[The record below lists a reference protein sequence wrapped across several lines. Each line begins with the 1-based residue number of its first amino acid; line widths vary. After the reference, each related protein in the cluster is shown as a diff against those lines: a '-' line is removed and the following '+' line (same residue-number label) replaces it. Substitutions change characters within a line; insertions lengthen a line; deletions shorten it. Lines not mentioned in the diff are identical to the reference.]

1 MKVITNRPIKEETSN
16 CCGTSG
22 FDSSYSECCGM
33 SNFDDETF
41 DINDYNDN
49 LGDDMSNDEFSFAS
63 GKFKTALSKLK
74 PKDKATRQAN
84 RSTRIQARA
93 DKKAKRNSKPV
104 VVLKNKNGTER
115 FFFPLTKLKF
125 GKKKYKDG
133 AETTIPEKD
142 QVKVTTPSGET
153 ATVDKK
159 EVAKAMGVD
168 PSTITQA
175 DVQKAV
181 TVIPP
186 TVVQEQGVNTQVNQ
200 PASEPVISI
209 EVPEQNVTSTGDG
222 EVYVATDVQDV
233 KEETKDVKDEEK
245 VLSKTQKVVLWSAV
259 GIATL
264 LIGYV
269 IYKQVT
275 KNK

>member
-16 CCGTSG
+16 
-22 FDSSYSECCGM
+22 CCGM

-49 LGDDMSNDEFSFAS
+49 LRDDMTNDEFSIS
-63 GKFKTALSKLK
+63 SCKFKTALSKLK

-245 VLSKTQKVVLWSAV
+245 GLSKTQKVVLWSAV

>member
-1 MKVITNRPIKEETSN
+1 MKVITNRPIKEQTSN
-16 CCGTSG
+16 
-22 FDSSYSECCGM
+22 CCGM

-41 DINDYNDN
+41 DTPTNLSDYDDS
-49 LGDDMSNDEFSFAS
+49 LGDDMTNDEFSFAS
-63 GKFKTALSKLK
+63 GKLKNALSKLK
-74 PKDKATRQAN
+74 PKDKATRTAN
-84 RSTRIQARA
+84 RSARKTARA
-93 DKKAKRNSKPV
+93 DRKAKRNSKRI
-104 VVLKNKNGTER
+104 VLFKKKDGSER

-133 AETTIPEKD
+133 TENSVPEKD
-142 QVKVTTPSGET
+142 QVKVTTPTGET

-168 PSTITQA
+168 PNTITQA

-186 TVVQEQGVNTQVNQ
+186 TVVQEQGVNTEVNQ
-200 PASEPVISI
+200 APTEPVISI
-209 EVPEQNVTSTGDG
+209 EVPEQNVSATADG
-222 EVYVATDVQDV
+222 ELYVASDVQDI
-233 KEETKDVKDEEK
+233 KEETKDVKEEEK
-245 VLSKTQKVVLWSAV
+245 GLTKTQKIVLWSAV
-259 GIATL
+259 GVATL

-269 IYKQVT
+269 IYKQVI